1 MSNIK
6 RVALL
11 GKRFYEVEGA
21 GTFPSVTTVLSS
33 TGDKSGLD
41 RWRKRVGEAE
51 AKKIGEQATNRG
63 TVMHRLLELY
73 MGEDLSLDKLDILAI
88 VTEKA
93 KDDSE
98 INQFDDRA
106 REVGWSLFMKFF
118 NHDNF
123 FSTVNKT
130 IFQERFLWFNQGEYG
145 YAGTVDNFSLL
156 ADGNKKIIDFKTA
169 KKPKDE
175 SYILDYKLQV
185 SAYSVAIWQRYGV
198 KPDGGEIWIANELDD
213 QPQKFILS
221 LDDIKF
227 FFGLFKER
235 LKRFNEIKKNAELQG
250 VNI

>member
-118 NHDNF
+118 
-123 FSTVNKT
+123 K
-130 IFQERFLWFNQGEYG
+130 
-145 YAGTVDNFSLL
+145 AP
-156 ADGNKKIIDFKTA
+156 A
-169 KKPKDE
+169 
-175 SYILDYKLQV
+175 
-185 SAYSVAIWQRYGV
+185 
-198 KPDGGEIWIANELDD
+198 
-213 QPQKFILS
+213 
-221 LDDIKF
+221 
-227 FFGLFKER
+227 
-235 LKRFNEIKKNAELQG
+235 
-250 VNI
+250 